1 MEQTDINQIRMSYC
15 NPAQLNSYNNLLAC
29 SFEISECVCIHR
41 AGHAREVSQLR
52 GKVSQLQT
60 EMDVLKRQ
68 LTTERFER

>member
-1 MEQTDINQIRMSYC
+1 MICLR
-15 NPAQLNSYNNLLAC
+15 AC
-29 SFEISECVCIHR
+29 SAE
-41 AGHAREVSQLR
+41 HAREVSQLR

>member
-1 MEQTDINQIRMSYC
+1 MV
-15 NPAQLNSYNNLLAC
+15 NLSGLCA
-29 SFEISECVCIHR
+29 FR
-41 AGHAREVSQLR
+41 AEHVREVSQLR

>member
-1 MEQTDINQIRMSYC
+1 MFYC
-15 NPAQLNSYNNLLAC
+15 NPAQLKSNATYKNVFAFC
-29 SFEISECVCIHR
+29 FDISKCMCLHR

>member
-1 MEQTDINQIRMSYC
+1 MFIC
-15 NPAQLNSYNNLLAC
+15 
-29 SFEISECVCIHR
+29 R

-68 LTTERFER
+68 LTTERFERLDLGFITKPSELPNHD